1 MPTYSP
7 AGIEFDELVAWN
19 KLVILG
25 RPNILHLPEDDPLLL
40 RHCQELVTI
49 LYVDRNIAGTHVIL
63 LSVYS

>member
-7 AGIEFDELVAWN
+7 ASIEFDELVARH

-40 RHCQELVTI
+40 RHC
-49 LYVDRNIAGTHVIL
+49 
-63 LSVYS
+63 